1 MGIEDIIDISSAEN
15 YIYENFI
22 LDGTSQQFVSG
33 ILYWVR
39 DEYRGNI
46 ADALFSLLDPVGLN
60 CKEIEKIASVI

>member
-1 MGIEDIIDISSAEN
+1 MSIEDIIDINSAEN

-22 LDGTSQQFVSG
+22 LDDTSQQLVSG

-39 DEYRGNI
+39 DEYRGNM
-46 ADALFSLLDPVGLN
+46 ADALFSLLDPVSLS

>member
-1 MGIEDIIDISSAEN
+1 MSIEDIIDISSAEN

-22 LDGTSQQFVSG
+22 LDDTSQQLVNE

>member
-1 MGIEDIIDISSAEN
+1 MSIEDIIDINSAEN

-22 LDGTSQQFVSG
+22 LDDTSQQLVSE

-39 DEYRGNI
+39 DEYRGNM
-46 ADALFSLLDPVGLN
+46 ADALFSLLDPVGLS

>member
-1 MGIEDIIDISSAEN
+1 MSSGDIIDISSAEN

-22 LDGTSQQFVSG
+22 LDGTSQQLVSG

-39 DEYRGNI
+39 DEYSGNA
-46 ADALFSLLDPVGLN
+46 ADVLFSLLDPVGLN

>member
-1 MGIEDIIDISSAEN
+1 MSIEDIIDISSAEN

-22 LDGTSQQFVSG
+22 LDGTSQQLVSR

>member
-1 MGIEDIIDISSAEN
+1 MSIEDIIDISSAEN

-22 LDGTSQQFVSG
+22 LDGTSQQLVSG

-39 DEYRGNI
+39 DEYSGN
-46 ADALFSLLDPVGLN
+46 ATDVLFSLLDPVGLN

>member
-1 MGIEDIIDISSAEN
+1 MSIEDIIDISSAEN

-22 LDGTSQQFVSG
+22 LDDTSQQLVSG

-46 ADALFSLLDPVGLN
+46 TDALFSLLDPVGLS

>member
-1 MGIEDIIDISSAEN
+1 MSIEDIVDINSAEN

-33 ILYWVR
+33 VLYWVR
-39 DEYRGNI
+39 DKYRGNV
-46 ADALFSLLDPVGLN
+46 ADALFNLLDPVGLN

>member
-39 DEYRGNI
+39 DEYRGNV

>member
-1 MGIEDIIDISSAEN
+1 MSIEDIIDISSAEN

-22 LDGTSQQFVSG
+22 LDGTSQQLVNE

-46 ADALFSLLDPVGLN
+46 TDALFSLLDPVGLN